1 MSIRLRKALLFFR
14 ILLPDMIFWQSLRE
28 GARGGR
34 AQSKKSNLSRSFY
47 LLRAA
52 VPSSSLL
59 DRFSMMIERGI
70 KAAAVQRHSAP
81 AAPCC
86 RARPHRPYDLD
97 EVGDA

>member
-1 MSIRLRKALLFFR
+1 MNPSWRTFMSIRLRKALLFFR

-28 GARGGR
+28 GGR
-34 AQSKKSNLSRSFY
+34 KAKSLISPLALSICS
-47 LLRAA
+47 APA

-86 RARPHRPYDLD
+86 LSCPTPSPL
-97 EVGDA
+97 